1 MYEERKDRF
10 SIRDLIIQIL
20 IIALVVFLL
29 MWLFPTKGDLSKL
42 NFGSSDTNRKENT
55 NTVLYDRIFNENII
69 AMKDAAKSYY
79 TTPRLP
85 KNVGDKVSMT
95 LGEMLEKKILLPFTD
110 KNGKQCDNTA
120 SYVEITKESDEFIMK
135 VNLKCS
141 SEENYLLVYM
151 GCYDYCS
158 TTICEKNKEDV
169 KSPVIKRTN
178 PSKSTSSSSSQTI
191 VNNITNITNNIIT
204 IVCPE
209 CCPTPTPTPTPPT
222 NTPTPTPTPP
232 PTDNPDKEYVC
243 EYIKTTNAKYSEWSS
258 WSKYSPAVQYTTP
271 LQQVKTKVQRTTVT
285 KKVLTGYNV
294 ITYKDSNK
302 PIYKKVQV
310 QTGTKTEK
318 KCASYG
324 TKTENDGTTHYSGW
338 TDQGLV
344 KLYNVPSDTD
354 TVRYVYVSRGV
365 DNCTNCTYT
374 NYYIYRKY
382 TRNTTPGTHQVTY
395 CTGYTTV
402 ETPLYTTVNVITGYG
417 TSERKE
423 PVYEN
428 RKTVEDVKYYS
439 TRTRRIISGSKDVK
453 WDVCEGS
460 SLINDGYSFTG
471 NKKEK

>member
-1 MYEERKDRF
+1 MYDERKDRF
-10 SIRDLIIQIL
+10 SVRDLILQIL
-20 IIALVVFLL
+20 IIALFVFLL

-42 NFGSSDTNRKENT
+42 NFGSSNSEKDKNV

-85 KNVGDKVSMT
+85 QNVGDKVSMT
-95 LGEMLEKKILLPFTD
+95 LGEMLDKKIILPFTD
-110 KNGKQCDNTA
+110 KNGKKCDNTA

-141 SEENYLLVYM
+141 NEENYLLVYM

-169 KSPVIKRTN
+169 AAPVIKKTQTSK
-178 PSKSTSSSSSQTI
+178 PSTQKPSSSSQTI
-191 VNNITNITNNIIT
+191 VNNITNITNNIINV
-204 IVCPE
+204 VCPE
-209 CCPTPTPTPTPPT
+209 CCPTPTPSPTPDGTPTP
-222 NTPTPTPTPP
+222 NQTPP
-232 PTDNPDKEYVC
+232 PEENKEYIC
-243 EYIKTTNAKYSEWSS
+243 EYMKTTNAKYTEWSS
-258 WSKYSPAVQYTTP
+258 WSSYGTTQKYTTP
-271 LQQVKTKVQRTTVT
+271 LQQVRTKVQRTTVT

-294 ITYKDSNK
+294 ITYKDSSK
-302 PIYKKVQV
+302 PIYKQVQV
-310 QTGTKTEK
+310 QSGTKTEK

-324 TKTENDGTTHYSGW
+324 TKTVSDGNLSYGGW
-338 TDQGLV
+338 VDQGLV

-354 TVRYVYVSRGV
+354 TTRYVYVSRGV
-365 DNCTNCTYT
+365 DNCTNCSFTT
-374 NYYIYRKY
+374 YYIYRKY
-382 TRNTTPGTHQVTY
+382 TRSATTGTHEITY

-423 PVYEN
+423 PVYKEQ
-428 RKTVEDVKYYS
+428 KTVEDVKYYS
-439 TRTRRIISGSKDVK
+439 TRTRKIISGEKDVK

-460 SLINDGYSFTG
+460 TLVNNGYSFTG